1 MEKINR
7 LGKRVHLLAVMTIA
21 SVGMMTPAIATTDS
35 TSSPG
40 SWRLAQ
46 ASPSPS
52 PMSSPTT
59 SPSPTRRPAATPTPM
74 RRPAAAPTPT
84 NSPTPTP
91 TPSPTSNPA
100 ATTNQNLCRRVV
112 KPTQGLVIRREPS
125 IQAPL
130 VGRVA
135 YQGRVTLTT
144 NPPTTKTADERDWVE
159 ISAPAKGWVS
169 HSLRTETTSN
179 LAYCQ

>member
-1 MEKINR
+1 MENMNR
-7 LGKRVHLLAVMTIA
+7 LGKRVHLLAAMTIA
-21 SVGMMTPAIATTDS
+21 SVGMITPAIANTDIPIS
-35 TSSPG
+35 QDG
-40 SWRLAQ
+40 LNLAQ

-59 SPSPTRRPAATPTPM
+59 PPSPTRRPTAAPRPIRRPTATP
-74 RRPAAAPTPT
+74 RPTNTPT
-84 NSPTPTP
+84 AA
-91 TPSPTSNPA
+91 PSPTSTPA

-112 KPTQGLVIRREPS
+112 KPPQGLVIRQEPS
-125 IQAPL
+125 IKSPV

-135 YQGRVTLTT
+135 YQGQVTLTT
-144 NPPTTKTADERDWVE
+144 NPPTTKTADGRDWVE

-169 HSLRTETTSN
+169 HSLLTEKTSN